1 MWQDFNVLPYKGL
14 VTASDFSGA
23 KDSSVIYD
31 GSPHGIGAVKLRF
44 EFADACSV
52 VGPYYTGV
60 NGTRYAKTTALPTGV
75 GTYSVSAGID
85 YTAASGFRDTSIA
98 VGTLT
103 IRKAMPTKG
112 HFSIAS
118 SGGLTCSYD
127 GAAHTVTASLKDG
140 KLGGLGAV
148 TVKYNGRSTDSPV
161 GAGVYNIAVN
171 ITEGENFS
179 AVTDLWL
186 GKLTINKIKPAAEH
200 LSYPASAS
208 ATYDGLPHAV
218 SVSPKEDKYDGMGA
232 ITVKY
237 NGSVTP
243 PVGAGEYTVSADVA
257 DGLNFDSV
265 SGLSLGKLAIRYSV
279 TFESS
284 GGSAVDAQAVLPG
297 GVATAPAA
305 PTKASNTFAGWYSD
319 AGLTKL
325 WNFPIDKVTGNM
337 KLYARWIGSGITT
350 YTVSF
355 NSNEGSA
362 VDAQTVAKDGT
373 VVRPANPTKASNTFA
388 GWYGDANFTKLW
400 SFAADKV
407 TANMTLY
414 ARWISATIPYTA
426 SVDSS
431 VTYDGSPH
439 GVGPLT
445 LSPQFAGAGAVTATY
460 YTGVSGA
467 AYAKTT
473 AAPTN
478 AGVYA
483 LTVDIDFDENTSLRD
498 TSVAVGTLTIRKAA
512 PAELHLSFAPDSS
525 LTYDGLPHDVPVT
538 KKGTPYSGMGSITVK
553 YNVKRTEKPVNAGVY
568 DITVNISEGTN
579 FSAATDLW
587 LGTLTINKLTP
598 AAEHLVYTPSVSV
611 GYDGSPHAFSV
622 LPDDSRYSGMG
633 AITVKYDGSVAPPV
647 NAGKYAVTV

>member
-1 MWQDFNVLPYKGL
+1 MPYKGL
-14 VTASDFSGA
+14 ITVSDFSGA

-31 GSPHGIGAVKLRF
+31 GSPHGIGTVKLRS

-60 NGTRYAKTTALPTGV
+60 NGTSYAKTTALPTGA

-103 IRKAMPTKG
+103 IRKATPTKG

-127 GAAHTVTASLKDG
+127 GAAHTVTASLTNS

-148 TVKYNGRSTDSPV
+148 TVKYNGRSTGSPV
-161 GAGVYNIAVN
+161 GAGVYDIAVN
-171 ITEGENFS
+171 IAEGANFS

-186 GKLTINKIKPAAEH
+186 GTLTINKIKPTVAH

-218 SVSPKEDKYDGMGA
+218 SVSPKEDNYDGMGA

-237 NGSVTP
+237 SGSVTP
-243 PVGAGEYTVSADVA
+243 PVGAGEYAVSADVA
-257 DGLNFDSV
+257 DGLNFGSV

-284 GGSAVDAQAVLPG
+284 GGSAVAAQAVLPG

-325 WNFPIDKVTGNM
+325 WNFPTDKVAGNM
-337 KLYARWIGSGITT
+337 KLYARWMGSGTTT

-373 VVRPANPTKASNTFA
+373 VARPATPTKASSTFAGWYSDAGLTTLWNFPTDKVTASRTLYAKWIGSGTATRTVSFNSNGGSLVDPQTVADNSAIARPANPTKAGYAFSGWYGDAGLATPWSFSSGKVTGNMTLYAKWIAAGTTAYTVSFNSNGGSTVDPQTVAANGTIARPANPTRAGYTFAGWYADAGLTALWSFPAGKVTKETTLHAKWISTGEPTCKVSFNSNGGSAVDPQTVEANHTVARPASPTREGYTFA
-388 GWYGDANFTKLW
+388 GWYGDAGLTALW
-400 SFAADKV
+400 SFPTGKV
-407 TANMTLY
+407 TADKTLY
-414 ARWISATIPYTA
+414 ARWISAAIPYTA

-431 VTYDGSPH
+431 VT
-439 GVGPLT
+439 
-445 LSPQFAGAGAVTATY
+445 
-460 YTGVSGA
+460 
-467 AYAKTT
+467 
-473 AAPTN
+473 
-478 AGVYA
+478 
-483 LTVDIDFDENTSLRD
+483 
-498 TSVAVGTLTIRKAA
+498 
-512 PAELHLSFAPDSS
+512 
-525 LTYDGLPHDVPVT
+525 
-538 KKGTPYSGMGSITVK
+538 
-553 YNVKRTEKPVNAGVY
+553 
-568 DITVNISEGTN
+568 
-579 FSAATDLW
+579 
-587 LGTLTINKLTP
+587 
-598 AAEHLVYTPSVSV
+598 
-611 GYDGSPHAFSV
+611 
-622 LPDDSRYSGMG
+622 
-633 AITVKYDGSVAPPV
+633 
-647 NAGKYAVTV
+647 